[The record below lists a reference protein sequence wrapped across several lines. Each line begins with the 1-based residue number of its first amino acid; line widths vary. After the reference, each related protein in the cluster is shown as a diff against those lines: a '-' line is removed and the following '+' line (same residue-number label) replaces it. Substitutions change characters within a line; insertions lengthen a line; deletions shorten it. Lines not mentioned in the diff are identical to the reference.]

1 MIRRPPRST
10 QSRSSAASDVYKRQV
25 LNGHTN
31 VAPATAR
38 AVADA
43 IITTGYVPNRAARSL
58 RVQSTDT
65 VVLVAREKVDVFYNE
80 PTLSPMASGANLRL
94 SEHGYQML
102 LALVDSPRSA
112 ERVGSLIAGGSF
124 DAAILV
130 AMSNDDPLIARLMAT
145 NTPLVTSSCLLYT
158 SPSPRD

>member
-1 MIRRPPRST
+1 MSAETGRPTMHEVARVAGVSHAT
-10 QSRSSAASDVYKRQV
+10 VSRV

-65 VVLVAREKVDVFYNE
+65 VVLVAREKADVFYSE

-94 SEHGYQML
+94 S
-102 LALVDSPRSA
+102 
-112 ERVGSLIAGGSF
+112 
-124 DAAILV
+124 
-130 AMSNDDPLIARLMAT
+130 
-145 NTPLVTSSCLLYT
+145 
-158 SPSPRD
+158 

>member
-1 MIRRPPRST
+1 MSAETGRPTMHEVARVAGVSHAT
-10 QSRSSAASDVYKRQV
+10 VSRV

-43 IITTGYVPNRAARSL
+43 IIITGYVPNRAARSL

-112 ERVGSLIAGGSF
+112 ERVGSLIAGG
-124 DAAILV
+124 ILQRGNFGRHEQRRP
-130 AMSNDDPLIARLMAT
+130 ADHASHGHE
-145 NTPLVTSSCLLYT
+145 Y
-158 SPSPRD
+158 SPRNCIHAVSRI